1 MHEMSIAM
9 GLMESLL
16 DVATEQRARR
26 ILEVEII
33 CGVMQQV
40 VPDALQLA
48 FEAVTQNTI
57 AQGARLKIVEEAI
70 SVRCRA
76 CGQQYAAAIDNYR
89 CPLCSQADAEIVAG
103 RDIVLRSVTCETDS
117 QPGGLGPPAPAV
129 PPPA

>member
-1 MHEMSIAM
+1 MSIAM

-117 QPGGLGPPAPAV
+117 QPGGLGPPASAV